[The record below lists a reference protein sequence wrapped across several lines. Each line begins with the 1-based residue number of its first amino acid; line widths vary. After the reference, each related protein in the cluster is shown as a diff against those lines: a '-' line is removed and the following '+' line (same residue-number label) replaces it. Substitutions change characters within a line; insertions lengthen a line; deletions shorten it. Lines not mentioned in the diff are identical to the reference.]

1 MIDLNKSSKG
11 LVVKGVDRVLAVK
24 ARHEEVVTNKVYTW
38 QISQTLRKDVNV
50 VVAKMFHKRLR
61 FENQLRIR
69 ALLVDLQEE
78 AQALIGISQKL
89 EMPAKALSDTVS
101 HKVFCEEDKMMI
113 EALVDVDR
121 ALAKMLNSEMAEVA
135 VDNCALFFAA
145 FGRLKNFVFDNHK
158 FTRDAA
164 AQSQEANVE
173 SQNGLTLEGHCPGAD
188 SQHHC

>member
-1 MIDLNKSSKG
+1 MIDLNKSGKG

-61 FENQLRIR
+61 TENRFRIR
-69 ALLVDLQEE
+69 ALLIDLQEE
-78 AQALIGISQKL
+78 AQALVGISQRL
-89 EMPAKALSDTVS
+89 ELPAKALSDTVS
-101 HKVFCEEDKMMI
+101 HKVFCEEDKMMV

-135 VDNCALFFAA
+135 VDNCASFFAS

-158 FTRDAA
+158 FTKQASVHPLETTCAPGSDTTKA
-164 AQSQEANVE
+164 E
-173 SQNGLTLEGHCPGAD
+173 S
-188 SQHHC
+188 